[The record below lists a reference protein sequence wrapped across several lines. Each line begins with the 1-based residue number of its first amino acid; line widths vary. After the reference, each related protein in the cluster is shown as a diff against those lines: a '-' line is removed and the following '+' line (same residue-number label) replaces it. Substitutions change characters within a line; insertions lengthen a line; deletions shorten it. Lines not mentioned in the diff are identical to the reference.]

1 MNMLDDEKSEEL
13 IAVETLSEA
22 MNRIADALKELAEA
36 IADAS

>member
-36 IADAS
+36 ITDAS